1 MFSSGKS
8 IAAIVVAMMVDKGLL
23 SYERKVMDYWPEF
36 GKNDKSDITVAD
48 VLRHESGLQDFD
60 YTLNKSDFSRQG
72 VKSNVMSDIIEN
84 LEPFFPTKE
93 LGISNP
99 DGTETR
105 RAYHALSRGW
115 ILNEVVR
122 RVDPQQRTIG
132 EIIENDIG
140 IDGLR
145 CGMSDEDLKNTS
157 QLTAKSITWLL
168 RQCFT
173 PKGTYDKLLMGLMYT
188 YTFINLKLGLLELFE
203 FMHYQLRISN
213 LWRSNRYDFIWIGK
227 NDRPEKTRISKNYGK
242 EKTSI

>member
-173 PKGTYDKLLMGLMYT
+173 PKCTYYKLLIGLIYT
-188 YTFINLKLGLLELFE
+188 YPFINLKLGLLELFE
-203 FMHYQLRISN
+203 FIHYQLRISS